1 MALSGERIR
10 QLVLEA
16 VRPHCGSPLFFSGG
30 VDSSTLLA
38 AMLALGD
45 EPRCYTFTFGTKES
59 EDVLVARAICRHF
72 GLRQTVVHVPSG
84 LEAVERDVREAVRL
98 IGRKPLK
105 THVQCGI
112 PFMHLAR
119 AARSDGFSKAVSG
132 ITADDILGT
141 SKNAVIARAKGGEK
155 AYAEHRRKD
164 AENPNNSF
172 FSCARIA
179 SACGIEVAAPY
190 KNEAL
195 REAVLG
201 MTFDELHKPR
211 KKSALLKAFPE
222 FWAQGSWYRPNKNLQ
237 IVSGLRDYHDRL
249 LQSPLNRRSHKSVA
263 GIYSDIYEGRV

>member
-1 MALSGERIR
+1 MADVFVRIR
-10 QLVLEA
+10 ELVVEA
-16 VRPHCGSPLFFSGG
+16 VRPYRKCPLFLSGG

-38 AMLALGD
+38 ALLELGE
-45 EPRCYTFTFGTKES
+45 EPVCYSFTFGSKES
-59 EDVLVARAICRHF
+59 EDVLVARDICRRF
-72 GLRQTVVHVPSG
+72 GLRQIVVHVPSG
-84 LEAVERDVREAVRL
+84 IAAVERDIREAIRL
-98 IGRKPLK
+98 MGRKPLK

-119 AARSDGFSKAVSG
+119 AARSDGFCKALSG
-132 ITADDILGT
+132 ITADDVLGT
-141 SKNAVIARAKGGEK
+141 SKNAFIARSKGGEE
-155 AYAEHRRKD
+155 AYAEHRKKD
-164 AENPNNSF
+164 AENPSNSY

-179 SACGIEVAAPY
+179 SACGVEIVAPY

-249 LQSPLNRRSHKSVA
+249 LQSPLNRGGHKSVA